1 MAFQF
6 FCLRHQIKPFAASC
20 FFAFGEQCR
29 TMPGYRVPS
38 ISRRSKMSL
47 RQANFLNKSYHPT
60 FGYVPFAGFDLTTH
74 SPGSSAAGGD
84 DTIRILRQGFA

>member
-38 ISRRSKMSL
+38 ISRHSKISL
-47 RQANFLNKSYHPT
+47 QQANFLNKSYHSMYT
-60 FGYVPFAGFDLTTH
+60 LAGFDLTTH
-74 SPGSSAAGGD
+74 SSGSTAAGGD